1 MKVKDWIKELE
12 KLDPEGELF
21 VEHESG
27 YRQLTPRAEKRDLVK
42 TICYT
47 IPFYNLDHGQ
57 KGEPLEKC
65 NVLYLHQW

>member
-21 VEHESG
+21 VEREDG
-27 YRQLTPRAEKRDLVK
+27 YSKLTPMAEKRDLVK

-47 IPFYNLDHGQ
+47 IPFYHLDHGQ
-57 KGEPLEKC
+57 KGEPVGKC
-65 NVLYLHQW
+65 NVLYLRPW